1 MFPEEPLR
9 FDGQKRLQTVNG
21 LPSKLIRKFIIV
33 ENRDS
38 RGRVAFHIAFKKSK
52 HSRPDRS
59 PIPKKYR
66 TFYSLIEAELAIFE
80 MVQLYLDSDKEFDL
94 SFIEEKTFFKKII
107 IFIKTVTGI
116 ILNK

>member
-1 MFPEEPLR
+1 MSSEEPLR
-9 FDGQKRLQTVNG
+9 FDSQKRLQTVNG
-21 LPSKLIRKFIIV
+21 LPSKLIRKFVIV

-52 HSRPDRS
+52 HSRPNRS

-94 SFIEEKTFFKKII
+94 SFIGEKTLFKKII
-107 IFIKTVTGI
+107 IFIKAVTGI

>member
-1 MFPEEPLR
+1 MSSEEPLR
-9 FDGQKRLQTVNG
+9 FDSQKRLQTVNG
-21 LPSKLIRKFIIV
+21 LPSKLIRKFVIV

-59 PIPKKYR
+59 RIPKKYR

-80 MVQLYLDSDKEFDL
+80 LVQLYLESDKEFDL

-107 IFIKTVTGI
+107 IFIRTVAGI

>member
-1 MFPEEPLR
+1 MSSEEPLR
-9 FDGQKRLQTVNG
+9 FDSQKRLQTVNG
-21 LPSKLIRKFIIV
+21 LPSNLIRKFIIV

-59 PIPKKYR
+59 RIPKKYR

-80 MVQLYLDSDKEFDL
+80 LVQLYLESDKEFDL

>member
-1 MFPEEPLR
+1 MSFEEPLR
-9 FDGQKRLQTVNG
+9 FDSQKRLQTVNG

-80 MVQLYLDSDKEFDL
+80 LVQLYLDSDKEFDL

-107 IFIKTVTGI
+107 IFIKAVTGI